1 MSMRQA
7 EAWIVAGAVGAGKT
21 TVADLLLAELHPTPA
36 LLDKDT
42 IYNPVEEAIL
52 SMAGRPFGEREGPWY
67 NEHIKQYLYAGMTA
81 TAREIRSKGC
91 SVLLSGPFTQQVHD
105 ASGWSA
111 WVEELGGGN
120 IHLVW
125 VRSDAETL
133 RHRLEGR
140 QSPRDTQKLAH
151 FDEFIAAMR
160 LDSPPPVPHIAI
172 DNRLSASHSLLAQIR
187 EALTLRDT

>member
-1 MSMRQA
+1 M
-7 EAWIVAGAVGAGKT
+7 AGAVGAGKS
-21 TVADLLLAELHPTPA
+21 TVADLLLADLHPTPA

-67 NEHIKQYLYAGMTA
+67 DEHIKQYLYAGMTA

-91 SVLLSGPFTQQVHD
+91 PVLLSGPFTQQVHD

-111 WVEELGGGN
+111 WEDELGGGQ

-133 RHRLEGR
+133 RHRLQAR

-151 FDEFIAAMR
+151 FDEFI
-160 LDSPPPVPHIAI
+160 P
-172 DNRLSASHSLLAQIR
+172 
-187 EALTLRDT
+187 TLRPTRHRRFPTLLLIIGCLPLTRSLRKSERH

>member
-1 MSMRQA
+1 MRQA
-7 EAWIVAGAVGAGKT
+7 EAWVVAGAVGAGKS

-42 IYNPVEEAIL
+42 MYNPLEEAIL

-67 NEHIKQYLYAGMTA
+67 DENIKQHVYAGMTA

-91 SVLLSGPFTQQVHD
+91 SVLLSGPFTQQTHND
-105 ASGWSA
+105 SGWSA
-111 WVEELGGGN
+111 WVDELGGGQ

-133 RHRLEGR
+133 RHRLQAR
-140 QSPRDTQKLAH
+140 QSPRDAQKLAH
-151 FDEFIAAMR
+151 FDEFIAAMQ

-172 DNRLSASHSLLAQIR
+172 DNRQSASRSLQAQIR
-187 EALTLRDT
+187 EALNLRDA